1 MKSWDTILRLIPVA
15 LVLVQGLFAWGVWSL
30 TKRFVTN
37 EDCKKCRKKLEG
49 DVAAMQTRQTAIE
62 SSIRELPSKT
72 ELHELALT
80 MKDLHGELKAMQA
93 SVETL
98 KTMTNRQEEF
108 LLNGAAK

>member
-1 MKSWDTILRLIPVA
+1 MEHWDTILRLIPLA
-15 LVLVQGLFAWGVWSL
+15 LCIVQGLFGWGLWSL
-30 TKRFVTN
+30 SKRFVSTD
-37 EDCKKCRKKLEG
+37 DCEKCRKKLGE
-49 DVAAMQTRQTAIE
+49 DVAAMKSRQTAIE

-80 MKDLHGELKAMQA
+80 MKDLQGELKAMQA

-98 KTMTNRQEEF
+98 KTMTDRQEEY

>member
-1 MKSWDTILRLIPVA
+1 MEQWDTILRLIPV
-15 LVLVQGLFAWGVWSL
+15 VLMVIQGLFAWAVWSL
-30 TKRFVTN
+30 TKRFVTSDAC
-37 EDCKKCRKKLEG
+37 EECRKKIGHE
-49 DVAAMQTRQTAIE
+49 VAAMQSRQTSIE

-80 MKDLHGELKAMQA
+80 MKDLQGELKGMQA

-98 KTMTNRQEEF
+98 KTMTNRQEEY